1 MTTSVDLEPRAK
13 LVNIQDDMLTVHL
26 VDGRILRV
34 PLAWFPRLQQATQE
48 QHSEW
53 ELSGEGEG
61 IHWESIDEDISV
73 PLLLG
78 LPTD

>member
-13 LVNIQDDMLTVHL
+13 LVNVQDDRLTVNL
-26 VDGRILRV
+26 VDGRILSV

-48 QHSEW
+48 QQSEW